1 MVIKG
6 KNMSTTLRDYSSP
19 PWETSVY
26 KNIPMNKYS
35 PDKIKVIREIVGKPL
50 KIRFRGP
57 RNTTRDMVRSSHTRQ
72 SSCLKENAVTFTV
85 YYR

>member
-6 KNMSTTLRDYSSP
+6 KNMNSTLRDYSSP

-26 KNIPMNKYS
+26 KGIPMSKCT
-35 PDKIKVIREIVGKPL
+35 PEKIKVIREIVGKPL
-50 KIRFRGP
+50 KIRYRGP

-85 YYR
+85 YCR

>member
-1 MVIKG
+1 
-6 KNMSTTLRDYSSP
+6 MSATLRDYSSP

-26 KNIPMNKYS
+26 KGIPMSKCT
-35 PDKIKVIREIVGKPL
+35 PDKIKVIREIVGRPL
-50 KIRFRGP
+50 KLRFRGP

-85 YYR
+85 YCR

>member
-1 MVIKG
+1 M
-6 KNMSTTLRDYSSP
+6 NSTLRDYNSP

-57 RNTTRDMVRSSHTRQ
+57 RNTTKDMGRSTHTRQ

-85 YYR
+85 YCR

>member
-1 MVIKG
+1 
-6 KNMSTTLRDYSSP
+6 MSTTLRDYSSP

-26 KNIPMNKYS
+26 KGIPMSKCT
-35 PDKIKVIREIVGKPL
+35 PEKIKVIREIIGKPL
-50 KIRFRGP
+50 KLRYRGP
-57 RNTTRDMVRSSHTRQ
+57 RNTIRDMVRSSHTRQ

>member
-6 KNMSTTLRDYSSP
+6 KNMDTTLRDYSSP

-26 KNIPMNKYS
+26 KGIPMSKCT
-35 PDKIKVIREIVGKPL
+35 PEKIKVIREIVGRPL
-50 KIRFRGP
+50 KIRYRGP

>member
-1 MVIKG
+1 MT
-6 KNMSTTLRDYSSP
+6 TTLRDYSSP

-26 KNIPMNKYS
+26 KGIPMSKCT
-35 PDKIKVIREIVGKPL
+35 PEKIKVIREIVGRPL
-50 KIRFRGP
+50 KIRYRGP

>member
-1 MVIKG
+1 M
-6 KNMSTTLRDYSSP
+6 NSTLRDYSSP
-19 PWETSVY
+19 PWETSLY
-26 KNIPMNKYS
+26 KNIPIDKYS
-35 PDKIKVIREIVGKPL
+35 PDKIKVIREIVGRPL

-57 RNTTRDMVRSSHTRQ
+57 RNTTKDMGRSTHTRQ

>member
-1 MVIKG
+1 
-6 KNMSTTLRDYSSP
+6 MSTTLRDYSSP
-19 PWETSVY
+19 PWETSLY

-35 PDKIKVIREIVGKPL
+35 SNKIKVIREIVGRPL

-57 RNTTRDMVRSSHTRQ
+57 RNTTKDMGRSTHTRQ

>member
-1 MVIKG
+1 
-6 KNMSTTLRDYSSP
+6 MSTTLRDYSSP
-19 PWETSVY
+19 PWETSLY
-26 KNIPMNKYS
+26 KNIPIDKYS

-57 RNTTRDMVRSSHTRQ
+57 RNTTKDMGRSTHTRQ

>member
-1 MVIKG
+1 MT
-6 KNMSTTLRDYSSP
+6 TTLRDYSSP

-35 PDKIKVIREIVGKPL
+35 PDKIKVIREIVGRPL

-57 RNTTRDMVRSSHTRQ
+57 RNTTKDMWRSTHTRQ

>member
-1 MVIKG
+1 M
-6 KNMSTTLRDYSSP
+6 NSTLRDYSSP
-19 PWETSVY
+19 PWETSLY
-26 KNIPMNKYS
+26 KNIPIDKYS

-57 RNTTRDMVRSSHTRQ
+57 RNTTKDMGRSTHTRQ

-85 YYR
+85 YCR

>member
-1 MVIKG
+1 
-6 KNMSTTLRDYSSP
+6 MSTTLRDYSSP

-57 RNTTRDMVRSSHTRQ
+57 RNTTKDMGRSTHTRQ

>member
-1 MVIKG
+1 
-6 KNMSTTLRDYSSP
+6 MSTTLRDYSSP

-26 KNIPMNKYS
+26 KGIPMSKCT
-35 PDKIKVIREIVGKPL
+35 PEKIKVIREIIGKPL
-50 KIRFRGP
+50 KLRYRGP

>member
-1 MVIKG
+1 
-6 KNMSTTLRDYSSP
+6 MSTTLRDYSSP

-26 KNIPMNKYS
+26 KGIPMSKCT
-35 PDKIKVIREIVGKPL
+35 PDKIKVIREIVGRPL
-50 KIRFRGP
+50 KLRFRGP

-85 YYR
+85 YCR

>member
-1 MVIKG
+1 M
-6 KNMSTTLRDYSSP
+6 NSTLRDYSSP

-35 PDKIKVIREIVGKPL
+35 PDKIKVIREIVGRPL

-57 RNTTRDMVRSSHTRQ
+57 RNTTKDMGRSTHTRQ
-72 SSCLKENAVTFTV
+72 SSCLKVNAVTFTV
-85 YYR
+85 YCR

>member
-1 MVIKG
+1 
-6 KNMSTTLRDYSSP
+6 MSTTLRDYSSP

-85 YYR
+85 YCR